1 MGNSFVTSA
10 QRKKFN
16 ADYKHEMNRI
26 NTKFEKFDRLTV
38 LCVGPPQAGKT
49 ALIKE
54 LCAMEADENYEADE
68 VGQLGIEIFT
78 TIKSTYKHLMPTT
91 L

>member
-16 ADYKHEMNRI
+16 TDYKHEMNRI

-38 LCVGPPQAGKT
+38 LCVGPP
-49 ALIKE
+49 
-54 LCAMEADENYEADE
+54 
-68 VGQLGIEIFT
+68 
-78 TIKSTYKHLMPTT
+78 
-91 L
+91 

>member
-1 MGNSFVTSA
+1 MDLSA
-10 QRKKFN
+10 EQHTALEAFRNGDNVF
-16 ADYKHEMNRI
+16 
-26 NTKFEKFDRLTV
+26 LT
-38 LCVGPPQAGKT
+38 GPGGSGKT